1 MYYNLCMELKQ
12 VANYLSG
19 KFLLNN
25 YKADKNEILKG
36 PFLKSFSVGSLD
48 GGNVVVEYYDTRD
61 YLFAEKGINIYT
73 ITLGKTKELIVRYD
87 AEQVTRIEFLKN
99 IPNFFKMQI
108 GYKDSISMYY
118 NQISEAIYEVY
129 PAGLNLSIEDELRSA
144 TVQVRVH
151 KKTDSYRVVNNN
163 GLKFTLNFEQCEYIK
178 VSSRAKFSQPT
189 LDIIC
194 DSYKLKDKF
203 NEFLRE
209 MIINHPK
216 LIKIENNELSI
227 ARKNL

>member
-1 MYYNLCMELKQ
+1 MELKQ

-19 KFLLNN
+19 KFLINN
-25 YKADKNEILKG
+25 YKVDKNEILKG
-36 PFLKSFSVGSLD
+36 QLLSSFSVGSL
-48 GGNVVVEYYDTRD
+48 GSGNIVVEYYDTKD
-61 YLFAEKGINIYT
+61 FLFAEKGINIYT
-73 ITLGKTKELIVRYD
+73 ITSGKTKELIIRYD

-108 GYKDSISMYY
+108 GNNDSISKYY
-118 NQISEAIYEVY
+118 EQISEAIYQVY

-144 TVQVRVH
+144 SVQVRIQ
-151 KKTDSYRVVNNN
+151 KKSESYRVVNNN
-163 GLKFTLNFEQCEYIK
+163 GLKFTINFEQCDYIN
-178 VSSRAKFSQPT
+178 VNSRAKFSQPT
-189 LDIIC
+189 LDVIC

-203 NEFLRE
+203 DVFLRDV
-209 MIINHPK
+209 IINHPK